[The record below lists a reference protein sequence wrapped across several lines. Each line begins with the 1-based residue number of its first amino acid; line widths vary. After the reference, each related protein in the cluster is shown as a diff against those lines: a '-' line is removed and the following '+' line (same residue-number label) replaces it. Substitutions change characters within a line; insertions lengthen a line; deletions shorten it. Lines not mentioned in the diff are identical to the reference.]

1 MTLGVVSNNIGAYGT
16 TTKTQTR
23 SSSQFTSNMR
33 DGENAYSPTVSRKVE
48 SENLTSQ
55 ELYYQQSG
63 ISCTDRIP
71 AADTNLEQTKD
82 LGIGFL
88 LIGNFG
94 YGMSAKQIIDE
105 DLEDVIVRVKIAK
118 GENSFETV
126 DVNLSEVDP
135 GNATAVEMFALC
147 QYADANE
154 TGVNDKWGSWHAL
167 KAFSA
172 PFGQGLDI
180 ASLEEAKTKKGNW
193 NIALSA
199 SNYFLLKESTGET
212 LSAAD
217 MFKILKETI
226 IEGHKLTPDNIKR
239 EDDWREMDDEQWKK
253 LIEHI
258 DKYIDDFKEKL
269 EHMEEIREEAVM
281 KAMAEAPADMR
292 AAAAS
297 MAMLNAMCNGI
308 AGGEPDCDISYLEKI
323 SWTYEMQTDDQVILA
338 TAKMANEFAP
348 NMISKS
354 QEMGLIGDTSVGI
367 GETENVK
374 ECASVT
380 GDLNKKVWTITVFGQ
395 DGIICKQCTMDG
407 ESKELWRL
415 DYQNAEDAEKIW
427 NFLDRFDKDAELK
440 FAGSKEFWENFLAGN
455 ISGDKLRA
463 SHEAT
468 FEQVGPNA
476 PESVKKAWL
485 EAAEEVRVNGLGA
498 EETEVLSHITELDI
512 QRFTQWSKG
521 QYDTDVLGTT
531 AESAINAIK
540 KAIDAMDHSL
550 TQDPQKTEEVR
561 KARVKEREF
570 YEEFLDRLETISLVN
585 IPL

>member
-1 MTLGVVSNNIGAYGT
+1 MTVGAVSSNIGAYRT
-16 TTKTQTR
+16 TTRTQTKG
-23 SSSQFTSNMR
+23 SFEFTSNVSE
-33 DGENAYSPTVSRKVE
+33 GENTYSQTVSGKVE
-48 SENLTSQ
+48 TETFTSQ

-71 AADTNLEQTKD
+71 VAGTKPEQTKD
-82 LGIGFL
+82 LGMGFL
-88 LIGNFG
+88 LIGDFG
-94 YGMSAKQIIDE
+94 YGMSAKQIISE
-105 DLEDVIVRVKIAK
+105 DTEDVIVRVKIAK

-135 GNATAVEMFALC
+135 SNATAVEMFALC

-172 PFGQGLDI
+172 PFGQRLDI
-180 ASLEEAKTKKGNW
+180 ASLEEAKTKKIDW
-193 NIALSA
+193 NKALSE
-199 SNYFLLKESTGET
+199 SNYSLKKESTGET

-217 MFKILKETI
+217 VFKMLKETI
-226 IEGHKLTPDNIKR
+226 IEEHKLTPDNIKK
-239 EDDWREMDDEQWKK
+239 EDDWREMDDEQWNK

-258 DKYIDDFKEKL
+258 DKYIDDLKEKL
-269 EHMEEIREEAVM
+269 EHMEEIQKEAAM
-281 KAMAEAPADMR
+281 KAMADAPADMR

-297 MAMLNAMCNGI
+297 EAMLNAISNGI
-308 AGGEPDCDISYLEKI
+308 AGGETEGDVSHLEKI
-323 SWTYEMQTDDQVILA
+323 SWTYEMQTDDQVTLA

-348 NMISKS
+348 DMISKS
-354 QEMGLIGDTSVGI
+354 QEMDLTGDTSVGI
-367 GETENVK
+367 SETENVK

-380 GDLNKKVWTITVFGQ
+380 EDANKKVWTITAFGQ

-415 DYQNAEDAEKIW
+415 DYKNAGDAQKVW
-427 NFLDRFDKDAELK
+427 NFLDRFDKEADLK
-440 FAGSKEFWENFLAGN
+440 FAGSKEFWEDFLAGN

-463 SHEAT
+463 FHEAA
-468 FEQVGPNA
+468 FEHVGPNA

-485 EAAEEVRVNGLGA
+485 EAAEKVGVNGLGVK
-498 EETEVLSHITELDI
+498 ENGMLSHITELDI

-521 QYDTDVLGTT
+521 QYDTDILGTT
-531 AESAINAIK
+531 VESAISAIK
-540 KAIDAMDHSL
+540 KAIDAMEHPL
-550 TQDPQKTEEVR
+550 TPDDQRTEEVC

-570 YEEFLDRLETISLVN
+570 YEEFLNLLEAI
-585 IPL
+585 